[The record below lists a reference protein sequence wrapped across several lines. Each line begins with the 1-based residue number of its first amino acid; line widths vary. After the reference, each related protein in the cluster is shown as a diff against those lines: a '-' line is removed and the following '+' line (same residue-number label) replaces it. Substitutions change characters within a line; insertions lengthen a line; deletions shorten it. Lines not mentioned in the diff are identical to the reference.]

1 MEARLELLEEVQ
13 NEADGEEAEE
23 EGLWVRACSPF
34 SDEPIGVG
42 NLTSKHGGV
51 LDRVSLE
58 MPFFLLKILSKAFHV
73 SPGVSGRR
81 GGRFSAQ
88 GMG

>member
-1 MEARLELLEEVQ
+1 MEARQELLEEVQ

-42 NLTSKHGGV
+42 SLTSKHGGV
-51 LDRVSLE
+51 LDIVSLE
-58 MPFFLLKILSKAFHV
+58 VPFFLLKILSK
-73 SPGVSGRR
+73 
-81 GGRFSAQ
+81 
-88 GMG
+88 

>member
-34 SDEPIGVG
+34 SNEPIGVG
-42 NLTSKHGGV
+42 NLTSKH
-51 LDRVSLE
+51 
-58 MPFFLLKILSKAFHV
+58 
-73 SPGVSGRR
+73 
-81 GGRFSAQ
+81 
-88 GMG
+88 